1 LLSHCSYKTHEVG
14 LQYRTPLTVFVTWQT
29 VCKFTIHFWHF
40 SLKLH
45 V

>member
-1 LLSHCSYKTHEVG
+1 LLSYCSYKAHEFG
-14 LQYRTPLTVFVTWQT
+14 LQYWTTLTVFVTLQT